1 MIQWGSELQTTEI
14 QIVESC
20 PNLQMDQLA
29 SEDQMKI
36 MLADIWIPYN
46 LAVIWKYTAKLIT
59 LWYDNF
65 GENHTPLQRNGMAA
79 TPKMMS
85 RTIRS

>member
-46 LAVIWKYTAKLIT
+46 LAVIW
-59 LWYDNF
+59 N
-65 GENHTPLQRNGMAA
+65 
-79 TPKMMS
+79 
-85 RTIRS
+85 